1 MSTQER
7 RKFPRTRLDLPLD
20 LNLGDKA
27 IPSRI
32 YDISTSGIR
41 FRTPASLPLMSRVQ
55 LAIELGL
62 GSDSPLA
69 LSGVVVRSAEFPDDS
84 GNPEPAGGKF
94 ETAIF
99 FDDLT
104 DQEHRA
110 LAQFLSS
117 RQI

>member
-20 LNLGDKA
+20 LNLGEQE

-55 LAIELGL
+55 LAIELSQGA
-62 GSDSPLA
+62 DAPLA
-69 LSGVVVRSAEFPDDS
+69 LSGVVVRSAELPDDS
-84 GNPEPAGGKF
+84 GNPEPAGGKY

-104 DQEHRA
+104 DTMHRE
-110 LAQFLSS
+110 LTKFLESK
-117 RQI
+117 QL

>member
-20 LNLGDKA
+20 LNLGEKA

-69 LSGVVVRSAEFPDDS
+69 LSGVVVRSDETPDDL
-84 GNPEPAGGKF
+84 GDPNPAGGKY

-104 DQEHRA
+104 DQDHRQ

-117 RQI
+117 RQL